1 MTQKYFFV
9 VDYFLPVS
17 VSKLGGLLNVIAESE
32 DECFDLIVQ
41 WDNESWTEHYTK
53 LRENIQRAP
62 RFALL
67 EAEKS
72 EVVESFIP

>member
-9 VDYFLPVS
+9 VDYFVTTS
-17 VSKLGGLLNVIAESE
+17 DGGLLNVIAESE
-32 DECFDLIVQ
+32 DECFDIIVQ
-41 WDNESWTEHYTK
+41 WDNESWPEYYTK

-67 EAEKS
+67 EDEES
-72 EVVESFIP
+72 GVVEAFVP

>member
-9 VDYFLPVS
+9 VDYFVS
-17 VSKLGGLLNVIAESE
+17 QSDGGLLNVIAESE

-41 WDNESWTEHYTK
+41 WDNESWTEYYTK

-62 RFALL
+62 RFAL
-67 EAEKS
+67 AEEEES
-72 EVVESFIP
+72 VVVEAFVP